1 MAEMSLRESFTDVGH
16 SSEKRSSLPDE
27 GSAPTP
33 KRHPVVAS
41 GQATTIAM
49 FENAKNIIINGG
61 QFNQTISMPT
71 PRSSPSGI
79 IPRKQVST
87 ILSDNFSGIY
97 QQHMASVRAGTALW
111 IPEGH
116 SNLLDPYQGVSI
128 GDVGTVTRSGSFSFL
143 FNICLPADHPVN
155 RNLVPE
161 GFKPICPPV
170 DPCDIREIHEFM
182 PMDYLS
188 TDCIRKLA
196 NDSDDS
202 TSNAPLISFQVQ
214 EGEGSVVVMPE
225 GAISQDLENVSK
237 FRSYAASN
245 LENWYRY
252 VNVTRGREIKNGELR
267 LVIGCDKTT
276 SWAIAAVP
284 RQNKVTTLHLRTA
297 RDNQRYSFRPY
308 SWDSSGFG
316 QARAG
321 PTKYRN
327 PKDADNTPP
336 KLDQCLFV
344 RTMNLKLG
352 INEWCALAEQVG
364 EARHHDC
371 MLSPSSS
378 SSSQP
383 ASSPG
388 LELANS
394 SSRPRIIELPA
405 WLMTETSILNPHL
418 QQGGRVTVEPPGGP
432 PTPFKHASDLLHNIM
447 LSLYPKAKMAITEDD
462 EFLHYF
468 KLLNPNDPTSTL
480 SHDQL
485 VDRLK
490 ELYEIKYDGV
500 IVYLEKKNLT
510 PPGEDAAKHDDSD
523 NPTYISNGCSTG
535 TSKRC

>member
-1 MAEMSLRESFTDVGH
+1 MAPELIQFPVLQIPGRDELPALVPNSIPQE
-16 SSEKRSSLPDE
+16 SSLSPDE
-27 GSAPTP
+27 GSLPIP
-33 KRHPVVAS
+33 QRPYIPAS
-41 GQATTIAM
+41 GQASIAM
-49 FENAKNIIINGG
+49 FENAKNVIINGG

-71 PRSSPSGI
+71 PRSSRSGI
-79 IPRKQVST
+79 ILQRQVFT
-87 ILSDNFSGIY
+87 ALSNNISGIY

-116 SNLLDPYQGVSI
+116 SNLEDPYQDQGVSI

-161 GFKPICPPV
+161 GFKPIYPAV

-182 PMDYLS
+182 PMDYIS

-196 NDSDDS
+196 NDSDDP

-214 EGEGSVVVMPE
+214 EGDGSVVVMPE

-252 VNVTRGREIKNGELR
+252 ANVTRGREIENGELR

-284 RQNKVTTLHLRTA
+284 RQNQVTTLHLRTA
-297 RDNQRYSFRPY
+297 RDNQRYPFLPY

-352 INEWCALAEQVG
+352 INEWSNSSDSMPASTS
-364 EARHHDC
+364 
-371 MLSPSSS
+371 SPSSALEPASYLCS
-378 SSSQP
+378 SSSGPQR
-383 ASSPG
+383 SFTLSG
-388 LELANS
+388 L
-394 SSRPRIIELPA
+394 PR
-405 WLMTETSILNPHL
+405 TDTILNPRLLHNV
-418 QQGGRVTVEPPGGP
+418 RVTVETPGGP

-447 LSLYPKAKMAITEDD
+447 LSMYPEAKMAITEDD

-480 SHDQL
+480 SHDQI

-490 ELYEIKYDGV
+490 ALYEIKYDGV
-500 IVYLEKKNLT
+500 VVYLEKKQNPT
-510 PPGEDAAKHDDSD
+510 PPSGDDAAKHDSDSED
-523 NPTYISNGCSTG
+523 QT
-535 TSKRC
+535 